1 MGFTV
6 LTITIHGL
14 DMRMSATYTSTSH
27 PAWCEVC
34 FWAVPDRALS
44 GIIVMLKLFWVG
56 YGGRLSAKA
65 LYLSSW

>member
-14 DMRMSATYTSTSH
+14 DMHMSTTTYASTSH

-34 FWAVPDRALS
+34 VWVVPDRALS

-56 YGGRLSAKA
+56 DGG
-65 LYLSSW
+65 